1 VDLAVPLDPLGAT
14 LGRTLAL
21 AAVGFAAGVVNTLA
35 GGGSFVS
42 LAVLLWLGVPATVA
56 NGSNRV
62 AVLVQSLGA
71 WATFRGEAAVTR
83 GEAAVTVTGALLGAS
98 VAVVVPPEAL
108 EKVLS
113 AAMLALVG
121 FAMARPAAFAE
132 PGPPSRWRWPG
143 LFLVAAYGGFAQAGI
158 GLLLVPL
165 LVRTA
170 GVDAVRANAKKVVLV
185 ALVSVPSLLTFLAA
199 GQVDAAVG
207 ASLAVGGLLGGVAG
221 ARLTTWLGPVWVWRV
236 LLAMTVVTA
245 IRAFWPT
252 S

>member
-1 VDLAVPLDPLGAT
+1 MSLGQA
-14 LGRTLAL
+14 LAL
-21 AAVGFAAGVVNTLA
+21 GVVGFAAGVVNTLA

-71 WATFRGEAAVTR
+71 WATFRGDAGAEAGVTPA
-83 GEAAVTVTGALLGAS
+83 EAAVTVAGALAGAS

-108 EKVLS
+108 ERVLS
-113 AAMLALVG
+113 VAMLALVG
-121 FAMARPAAFAE
+121 FALARPRSFAE
-132 PGPPSRWRWPG
+132 PGPPSPGRWPG

-170 GVDAVRANAKKVVLV
+170 GLDAVRANAKKVVLV

-199 GQVDAAVG
+199 GQVDG
-207 ASLAVGGLLGGVAG
+207 AIGGALAVGGLLGGIAG

-245 IRAFWPT
+245 ARAFWPA
-252 S
+252 

>member
-1 VDLAVPLDPLGAT
+1 MTLGAA
-14 LGRTLAL
+14 LAL
-21 AAVGFAAGVVNTLA
+21 AVVGFAAGVVNTLA

-71 WATFRGEAAVTR
+71 WATFRGDAAVSAPEAAL
-83 GEAAVTVTGALLGAS
+83 TVAGALAGAS
-98 VAVVVPPEAL
+98 LAVVVPPEAL

-113 AAMLALVG
+113 VAMLALVA
-121 FAMARPAAFAE
+121 FALARPASFAE

-143 LFLVAAYGGFAQAGI
+143 LFLVAVYGGFAQAGI

-199 GQVDAAVG
+199 GQVDG
-207 ASLAVGGLLGGVAG
+207 LVGGALAAGALLGGVAG
-221 ARLTTWLGPVWVWRV
+221 ARLTTWLGPAWVWRV
-236 LLAMTVVTA
+236 LLAMTAITA
-245 IRAFWPT
+245 LRAFWPG
-252 S
+252 